1 MPIKTSRHRQGERL
15 DAARALGHARIR
27 VRDQR
32 GFSPIQ
38 ARSFEPAVPRG
49 LPAAPT
55 PEMVDAVAPLL
66 SDPVRAVRIET
77 ARVLA
82 GVDQHTLTPEQQTA
96 FAAAYLELFDAE
108 MVDAERP
115 EAHLNLGLM
124 ETKLRHPA
132 EAEDQYPQNPRY
144 DFCSR
149 KLFRLEGGSSA
160 LFVSR
165 SGRRRCAMPCDDSF
179 DRIPRLFGAFWPR
192 LHRSHHQVGASEG
205 ENAALVIM
213 TFLA

>member
-1 MPIKTSRHRQGERL
+1 MVEMATGFIILTDYLVQSWDHGKRKGIDQYFGSMSEIKEYFADSRGNLPTWRFIRSNERVPDSEKHGL
-15 DAARALGHARIR
+15 IIEERRWKCPKALKCCSSSAF
-27 VRDQR
+27 VLA
-32 GFSPIQ
+32 S
-38 ARSFEPAVPRG
+38 S
-49 LPAAPT
+49 
-55 PEMVDAVAPLL
+55 
-66 SDPVRAVRIET
+66 AVRSAT
-77 ARVLA
+77 RLSSSAFSFSSSRVLR
-82 GVDQHTLTPEQQTA
+82 QT
-96 FAAAYLELFDAE
+96 
-108 MVDAERP
+108 
-115 EAHLNLGLM
+115 
-124 ETKLRHPA
+124 
-132 EAEDQYPQNPRY
+132 QNPRY

-192 LHRSHHQVGASEG
+192 LHRPHHQVGASEG